1 MFIVFVFQ
9 RSSVETIIF
18 GGVKACQNICLWST
32 VDRPKNSTVV
42 LLLGFGTYR
51 MCRVLAVAVANYGYS
66 ERNSALRTPNAVG
79 GPAKGVMLCFWKY
92 ILGCPEFEVFRVP

>member
-1 MFIVFVFQ
+1 MFIVAVFQ
-9 RSSVETIIF
+9 HSSVETIIF

-51 MCRVLAVAVANYGYS
+51 MCIVLPVAVANYGYS
-66 ERNSALRTPNAVG
+66 ERNSALCTPNAVG
-79 GPAKGVMLCFWKY
+79 GPAKK
-92 ILGCPEFEVFRVP
+92 E